1 MADCMT
7 FPRMSNSIRRTENRI
22 GNNQQLILFKL
33 HSIYSCNNRS
43 RIVSGNIDSL
53 RVTRYEMYY
62 GFMHNLHLPF
72 KCIKKLELLMILIHF
87 DDAALDVRIA
97 CYSITQYVES
107 D

>member
-1 MADCMT
+1 
-7 FPRMSNSIRRTENRI
+7 
-22 GNNQQLILFKL
+22 
-33 HSIYSCNNRS
+33 
-43 RIVSGNIDSL
+43 
-53 RVTRYEMYY
+53 MYY

-97 CYSITQYVES
+97 CYSITQDVES